1 MAGTLR
7 GIITGM
13 IRGIVI
19 APGGL
24 THPGMVL
31 VGDSAGVGVASMQ
44 AGAVLGTA
52 VIGAVVITAAA
63 GDIITIIIMPVR
75 IITGLRDVRQPAAI
89 PLVEVLPAAIV
100 LLIGHLLTEVRIGL
114 LL

>member
-24 THPGMVL
+24 THPGMAL
-31 VGDSAGVGVASMQ
+31 VGDSAGAGVASMQ
-44 AGAVLGTA
+44 VGAVLGT
-52 VIGAVVITAAA
+52 VVITVATMVAAI
-63 GDIITIIIMPVR
+63 GDTITIIITIIP
-75 IITGLRDVRQPAAI
+75 ITIGHQDVRRQAVI
-89 PLVEVLPAAIV
+89 LQEEVLQAGI
-100 LLIGHLLTEVRIGL
+100 IIMG
-114 LL
+114 

>member
-24 THPGMVL
+24 THPGTAL
-31 VGDSAGVGVASMQ
+31 VGDSAGAGVASMQ
-44 AGAVLGTA
+44 VGAVLGTA
-52 VIGAVVITAAA
+52 VIGAVVITAATMVA
-63 GDIITIIIMPVR
+63 AIGDTITIIITIIPIVIGHP
-75 IITGLRDVRQPAAI
+75 DVRRQAVILQEEALQAGI
-89 PLVEVLPAAIV
+89 I
-100 LLIGHLLTEVRIGL
+100 IMG
-114 LL
+114 

>member
-24 THPGMVL
+24 THPGMAL
-31 VGDSAGVGVASMQ
+31 VGDSAGAGVASMQ
-44 AGAVLGTA
+44 VGVVLGTA
-52 VIGAVVITAAA
+52 VIGAVVITAATMVA
-63 GDIITIIIMPVR
+63 AIGDTITIIITIIPIVIGHP
-75 IITGLRDVRQPAAI
+75 DVRRQAVILQEEALQAGI
-89 PLVEVLPAAIV
+89 I
-100 LLIGHLLTEVRIGL
+100 IMG
-114 LL
+114 

>member
-24 THPGMVL
+24 THPGMARL
-31 VGDSAGVGVASMQ
+31 GDSAGAGVASMQ
-44 AGAVLGTA
+44 VGAVLGTA

-63 GDIITIIIMPVR
+63 TMVAAIGDTITIIITIIPIVIGHP
-75 IITGLRDVRQPAAI
+75 DVRRQAVILQEEALQAGI
-89 PLVEVLPAAIV
+89 I
-100 LLIGHLLTEVRIGL
+100 IMG
-114 LL
+114 

>member
-24 THPGMVL
+24 THPGTAL
-31 VGDSAGVGVASMQ
+31 VGDSAGVASMQ
-44 AGAVLGTA
+44 VGAVLGTA
-52 VIGAVVITAAA
+52 VIGAVVITVAATMVA
-63 GDIITIIIMPVR
+63 AIGDTITIIITIIP
-75 IITGLRDVRQPAAI
+75 ITIGHQDVRRQAVI
-89 PLVEVLPAAIV
+89 LQEEVLQAGI
-100 LLIGHLLTEVRIGL
+100 IIMG
-114 LL
+114 

>member
-24 THPGMVL
+24 TLPGTAL
-31 VGDSAGVGVASMQ
+31 VGDSAGAGVASMQ
-44 AGAVLGTA
+44 VGAVLGTA
-52 VIGAVVITAAA
+52 VITAATMVA
-63 GDIITIIIMPVR
+63 AIGDTIIIIITIIP
-75 IITGLRDVRQPAAI
+75 
-89 PLVEVLPAAIV
+89 IV
-100 LLIGHLLTEVRIGL
+100 IGHPGVRRQAVILQEEALQAGIIIMG
-114 LL
+114 

>member
-24 THPGMVL
+24 THPGMAL
-31 VGDSAGVGVASMQ
+31 VGDSAGAGVASMQ
-44 AGAVLGTA
+44 VGVVLGTA
-52 VIGAVVITAAA
+52 VIGAVVITAATMVA
-63 GDIITIIIMPVR
+63 AIGDTITIIITIVIGHP
-75 IITGLRDVRQPAAI
+75 DVRRQAVILQEEALQAGI
-89 PLVEVLPAAIV
+89 I
-100 LLIGHLLTEVRIGL
+100 IMG
-114 LL
+114 

>member
-24 THPGMVL
+24 TLPGTAL
-31 VGDSAGVGVASMQ
+31 VGDSAGAGVASMQ
-44 AGAVLGTA
+44 VGAVLGTA
-52 VIGAVVITAAA
+52 VITAATMVA
-63 GDIITIIIMPVR
+63 AIGDTIIIIITIIP
-75 IITGLRDVRQPAAI
+75 
-89 PLVEVLPAAIV
+89 IV
-100 LLIGHLLTEVRIGL
+100 IGHPGVRRQAVILQEEALQAGIIIWG
-114 LL
+114 